1 MTTFIIVLAS
11 AALVYLVGLP
21 LVEMVHEE
29 KERTREEREG
39 RHD

>member
-21 LVEMVHEE
+21 IVELIHERKEIE
-29 KERTREEREG
+29 KE
-39 RHD
+39 D